1 MSRWLMAVVLLLSL
15 GGCAKPADLP
25 DVIVSAA
32 SPGEFARF
40 RAELGTRFPPEQLKD
55 FDTATQELQLD
66 AMNRDV
72 ASAAGREAD
81 MLRVANG
88 KPVHA
93 VVLLGG
99 QARRARFLRE
109 IAELARMLER
119 DLEQQRHTATTGTP
133 ATVLARIQSEREVIA
148 KLQRD
153 LAETERRL
161 AEMSGK

>member
-1 MSRWLMAVVLLLSL
+1 MAVAFLLSL
-15 GGCAKPADLP
+15 GGCAKPADLS
-25 DVIVSAA
+25 DVIVSAV
-32 SPGEFARF
+32 SPEEFTRF
-40 RAELGTRFPPEQLKD
+40 RSELGTRFPPELLQD
-55 FDTATQELQLD
+55 FDTATRELQLD

-72 ASAAGREAD
+72 ATAAGRELD

-93 VVLLGG
+93 VVLLGW
-99 QARRARFLRE
+99 QARRDRFLRE
-109 IAELARMLER
+109 IAELTRMLER

-161 AEMSGK
+161 AEMSPAKP